1 MDLEITEFN
10 NNAQPYYVVV
20 DSEGNKLMEPLGYS
34 SEEEFVKFLDEGKS
48 KY

>member
-10 NNAQPYYVVV
+10 NNAQPFYVVV
-20 DSEGNKLMEPLGYS
+20 DSNGSKVMEPLGYS
-34 SEEEFVKFLDEGKS
+34 SKEEFVKFLDDGKG